1 MDFAKELAQTR
12 DNLDNYLAEQPH
24 GASGF
29 SKLHKAAMGPGAL
42 SVKHKELIALAI
54 GIARQCADCIGFHT
68 EAAMK
73 AGASKEEIAET
84 VTVSML
90 MGGGPAYMYGA
101 RALEA
106 YDQFSGETDGD

>member
-1 MDFAKELAQTR
+1 MDFKAELTQTL
-12 DNLDNYLAEQPH
+12 DNLDNYLAEEPH
-24 GASGF
+24 GASAF
-29 SKLHKAAMGPGAL
+29 AKLQKAAMTEGAL
-42 SVKHKELIALAI
+42 SVREKELIALAI

-68 EAAMK
+68 KAAIK
-73 AGASKEEIAET
+73 AGASKEQIAET

-106 YDQFSGETDGD
+106 YDQFTGADEA

>member
-1 MDFAKELAQTR
+1 MDFTSELTTTL

-24 GASGF
+24 GASAF
-29 SKLHKAAMGPGAL
+29 AKLQKAAMAEGEL

-54 GIARQCADCIGFHT
+54 GIARQCSDCIGFHT
-68 EAAMK
+68 KAAIK
-73 AGASKEEIAET
+73 AGASKAEVAET

-90 MGGGPAYMYGA
+90 LGGGPAYMYGA

-106 YDQFSGETDGD
+106 YDQFAPEDAG

>member
-1 MDFAKELAQTR
+1 M
-12 DNLDNYLAEQPH
+12 P
-24 GASGF
+24 SI
-29 SKLHKAAMGPGAL
+29 SKVTGYNNSKKKPPKKLQKAAMDDGAL
-42 SVKHKELIALAI
+42 SLKTKELIALAI
-54 GIARQCADCIGFHT
+54 GIARQCSDCIGFHT
-68 EAAMK
+68 QAAVK

-106 YDQFSGETDGD
+106 YDQFTGEAEARRRA